1 MTPPDEGK
9 KWNRLRVRRFL
20 PVVLPAPESG
30 YQCSVLEL
38 KRQKALRLQGFS
50 GT

>member
-30 YQCSVLEL
+30 CQCSVLEL
-38 KRQKALRLQGFS
+38 KRQKAQQILGF
-50 GT
+50 